1 MPIAL
6 IKGSEEKQMYGKWL
20 YKFVLQ
26 NDRFMLKVHP
36 SCPAQVKQVNGLS
49 ILPKFKNIDDN
60 LNHGKFIYLD

>member
-20 YKFVLQ
+20 HKFVLQ
-26 NDRFMLKVHP
+26 NERFMLKVHP
-36 SCPAQVKQVNGLS
+36 SCSAQVNGPS
-49 ILPKFKNIDDN
+49 ILPKYKNIDDN